1 MHGKANRLI
10 NEKSPYLLQHA
21 YNPVDWY
28 PWGEEA
34 FEKAKA
40 EDKPIFLSIGYST
53 CHWCHV
59 MGKESFEDEEA
70 AEVLN
75 DTFVCIK
82 VDREERPDIDSVYM
96 SVCQMMTGSGG
107 WPLTIIM
114 TGDKKPFFAATY
126 LPKQSIGGRLGVIDL
141 SLKIKRLWKENRNEI
156 LSAASSVSNKL
167 KGLNPKN
174 SEKDIGENEIQKAF
188 SEFSHIFD
196 DEYGGFGSPPKFPSP
211 HNLMFL
217 LRYYKFYNDKLALEM
232 VEKTLNK
239 MANGGIFDQIG
250 FGFHRYSTDK
260 RWIVPH
266 YEKMLY
272 DQGMLLMAYVES
284 YKITG
289 NCFYKDT
296 AQNIIEYVM
305 GYMKDENGGFYSSE
319 DADSEG
325 VEGKFYIWEKS
336 ELINCLTEEEAE
348 IASKIFNIKDTG
360 NFIDEFTGSY
370 TFKNILYKNERELNE
385 LKNRIPNF
393 EKEYERIR
401 IKLLN
406 YRDKRIRP
414 FKDKKQLIDWNCIM
428 ISAIA
433 KSAGIIDDEKL
444 LKAAKQA
451 MDFIL
456 KGRDEK
462 GYLKHSFM
470 DGQWRGTGNADDYA
484 FAVMALL
491 DLYEADFNSIYLNS
505 AVELM
510 EHMIKYFWD
519 EADGGFYFTPSYGE
533 KILDRKKEIYDG
545 AIPSSNS
552 AAFMNLIR
560 LSRFTG
566 NMNYVSMASKM
577 MGLYAESI
585 EYSPTAFSYFLCGAF
600 AFTHPFSEVIIIGK
614 SGEEDTDNML
624 KAVKKEFLPNAIV
637 IFKDING
644 DKILEKTA
652 GFLDDMGL
660 FNDKAT
666 AYVCRNFSCQKPTNS
681 VDEMLQNIR

>member
-28 PWGEEA
+28 PWGDEA
-34 FEKAKA
+34 FAKAKA

-126 LPKQSIGGRLGVIDL
+126 LPKQSIGGRFGVIDL
-141 SLKIKRLWKENRNEI
+141 SLKIRKLWKENRNEI

-174 SEKDIGENEIQKAF
+174 SEKDVGENEIQNAF

-217 LRYYKFYNDKLALEM
+217 LRYYKFYNDKLALKM

-393 EKEYERIR
+393 EKEYEGIR

-462 GYLKHSFM
+462 GCLKHSFI
-470 DGQWRGTGNADDYA
+470 DGRWRGTGNADDYA

-491 DLYEADFNSIYLNS
+491 DLYEADFNSVYLNS

-519 EADGGFYFTPSYGE
+519 EVDGGFYFTPSYGE

-585 EYSPTAFSYFLCGAF
+585 EYSPAAFSYFLCGAF

-614 SGEEDTDNML
+614 SGEEDTNNML

-644 DKILEKTA
+644 DKVLEKTA
-652 GFLDDMGL
+652 AFLKDMGL

-681 VDEMLQNIR
+681 VDEMLQNIK